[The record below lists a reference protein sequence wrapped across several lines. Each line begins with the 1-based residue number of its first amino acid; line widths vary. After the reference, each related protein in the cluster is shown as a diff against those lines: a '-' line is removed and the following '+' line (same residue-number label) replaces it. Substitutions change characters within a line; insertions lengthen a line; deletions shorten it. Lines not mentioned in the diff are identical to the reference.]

1 MAVSFWL
8 SDAQMA
14 RIEPFLPLSHGIA
27 RVVDRR
33 VLSGIIPINSDVEQA
48 TQLATPWR
56 RCGAAPWRDGAR
68 AVPRLIIVDS
78 PFRLFPRPIVLWG
91 DPPCKRASRPYHRR
105 CGART
110 HRWSLERLSPAQS
123 ANDSTQGCSAASRRS
138 ADRGDQ
144 RALALEKEHHSRGR
158 ADRGVLTC
166 LNPLRQPALSR
177 MSALGK
183 VRRPT

>member
-33 VLSGIIPINSDVEQA
+33 VLSGIIPINSDVEEGKH
-48 TQLATPWR
+48 LATKWSR
-56 RCGAAPWRDGAR
+56 FVEAPLRDGAR

-78 PFRLFPRPIVLWG
+78 SHSASFLDPFVRG
-91 DPPCKRASRPYHRR
+91 ADPPCKRASRPYHRR

-110 HRWSLERLSPAQS
+110 HRRSLERLSPAQS
-123 ANDSTQGCSAASRRS
+123 AIDSTQGCSAASRRS
-138 ADRGDQ
+138 ADRVDQ
-144 RALALEKEHHSRGR
+144 RALAFEEEQHPGGR
-158 ADRGVLTC
+158 AGQKFL
-166 LNPLRQPALSR
+166 PA
-177 MSALGK
+177 
-183 VRRPT
+183 